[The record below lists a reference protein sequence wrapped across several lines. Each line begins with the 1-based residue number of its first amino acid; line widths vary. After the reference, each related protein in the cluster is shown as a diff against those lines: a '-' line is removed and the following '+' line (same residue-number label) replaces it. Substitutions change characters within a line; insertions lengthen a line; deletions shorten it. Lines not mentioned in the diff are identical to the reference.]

1 MSNINN
7 LLNNLNKQL
16 LIDMNNLFLEFNIES
31 GNLNKEDE
39 YQLEKKI
46 KDLDNKYNDDL
57 NYLYSYYDV
66 DFDIDT
72 Y

>member
-1 MSNINN
+1 MTNINN

-46 KDLDNKYNDDL
+46 KELDNKYNDDL